1 MIQSKICDKVHALSS
16 SAFHL
21 SHSDMSEENR
31 KRDDT
36 IKIKGR
42 ILTRKYSALDVAGVS
57 GKTRSQKR
65 SLELAEALKGQV

>member
-1 MIQSKICDKVHALSS
+1 MIQSKICNKVYALSS

-21 SHSDMSEENR
+21 SNSEMSEENQ
-31 KRDDT
+31 KRDDI

-57 GKTRSQKR
+57 GKKRSQKR